1 MEAVYEWIRNITGY
15 ILFMTVLDNLLPG
28 KKYGKYLKLFSGMVL
43 ILLIIQPLTGS
54 IRLDDKIA
62 RYYEA
67 FVFQYETDD
76 LKQEILGMEDT
87 RMNQIIAGYE
97 AAVAED
103 VRQMAEAEGFGVV
116 SCQVTIESNSEAAD
130 FGTVRKTSL
139 QVIPDGVAEV
149 NQNQACGAVPVEP
162 VKPVTV
168 DLIAQDQGAGRAGD
182 QGADPVVDPAVGPAV
197 GPAAEANR
205 EKWEEEQLG
214 VGKLRRKIVSYYG
227 LEESYVEIQIM
238 ESQR

>member
-54 IRLDDKIA
+54 IRLEDKIA

-76 LKQEILGMEDT
+76 LRQEILGMEDT
-87 RMNQIIAGYE
+87 RMNQIIAAYE

-103 VRQMAEAEGFGVV
+103 VRQMAEEEGFGVV
-116 SCQVTIESNSEAAD
+116 SCQVTIESDSEAAD

-139 QVIPDGVAEV
+139 WVIPDGVEEV
-149 NQNQACGAVPVEP
+149 NQNQAYGAAPVEP

-168 DLIAQDQGAGRAGD
+168 DPITQNST
-182 QGADPVVDPAVGPAV
+182 ADPAA

-205 EKWEEEQLG
+205 EKWEEERLG

>member
-54 IRLDDKIA
+54 IRLEDKIA

-76 LKQEILGMEDT
+76 LRQEILGMEDT
-87 RMNQIIAGYE
+87 RMNQIITAYE

-103 VRQMAEAEGFGVV
+103 VRQMAAEEGFGVV
-116 SCQVTIESNSEAAD
+116 SCQVTIESDSEAAD

-139 QVIPDGVAEV
+139 WVIPDGVEEV
-149 NQNQACGAVPVEP
+149 NQNQVYGAAPVEP

-168 DLIAQDQGAGRAGD
+168 DPVEPITQNSM
-182 QGADPVVDPAVGPAV
+182 ADPEG

-205 EKWEEEQLG
+205 EKWEEERLG

>member
-116 SCQVTIESNSEAAD
+116 SCQVTIESNREAAD

-139 QVIPDGVAEV
+139 RVIPDGVAEV

-168 DLIAQDQGAGRAGD
+168 DLIAQDQVAGRAGD
-182 QGADPVVDPAVGPAV
+182 QGADPVADPAVDQ
-197 GPAAEANR
+197 AAEANR
-205 EKWEEEQLG
+205 EKGEEEQLG

>member
-43 ILLIIQPLTGS
+43 ILLMIQPLTGS
-54 IRLDDKIA
+54 IRLEDKIA

-76 LKQEILGMEDT
+76 LRQEILGMEDT
-87 RMNQIIAGYE
+87 RMNQIIAAYE

-103 VRQMAEAEGFGVV
+103 VRQMAEEEGFGVV
-116 SCQVTIESNSEAAD
+116 SCQITIESDSEAAD

-139 QVIPDGVAEV
+139 WVIPDGVEEV
-149 NQNQACGAVPVEP
+149 NQNQAHGAAPAQPVKPVKP

-168 DLIAQDQGAGRAGD
+168 EPVEPITQNSTVDPV
-182 QGADPVVDPAVGPAV
+182 ADPV
-197 GPAAEANR
+197 AEANR
-205 EKWEEEQLG
+205 EKWEEERLG

>member
-1 MEAVYEWIRNITGY
+1 
-15 ILFMTVLDNLLPG
+15 
-28 KKYGKYLKLFSGMVL
+28 
-43 ILLIIQPLTGS
+43 
-54 IRLDDKIA
+54 
-62 RYYEA
+62 
-67 FVFQYETDD
+67 
-76 LKQEILGMEDT
+76 
-87 RMNQIIAGYE
+87 MNQIIAGYE

-116 SCQVTIESNSEAAD
+116 SCQVTIESNREAAD

-139 QVIPDGVAEV
+139 RVIPDGVAEV

-168 DLIAQDQGAGRAGD
+168 DLIAQDQVAGRAGD
-182 QGADPVVDPAVGPAV
+182 QGADPVVDPAVD
-197 GPAAEANR
+197 PAAEANR
-205 EKWEEEQLG
+205 EKGEEEQLG

>member
-1 MEAVYEWIRNITGY
+1 MEGVYEWIRNITGY

-43 ILLIIQPLTGS
+43 ILLMIQPLTGS
-54 IRLDDKIA
+54 IRLEDKIA

-76 LKQEILGMEDT
+76 LRQEILGMEDT
-87 RMNQIIAGYE
+87 RMNQIITAYE

-103 VRQMAEAEGFGVV
+103 VRQMAEEEGFGVV
-116 SCQVTIESNSEAAD
+116 SCQVTIESDSEAAD

-139 QVIPDGVAEV
+139 WVIPDGMGEV
-149 NQNQACGAVPVEP
+149 SQNQNHGAAPVEP
-162 VKPVTV
+162 VKLVTV
-168 DLIAQDQGAGRAGD
+168 DPVQPIAQNSTAEPV
-182 QGADPVVDPAVGPAV
+182 ADPV
-197 GPAAEANR
+197 AEADR
-205 EKWEEEQLG
+205 EKWEEERPG